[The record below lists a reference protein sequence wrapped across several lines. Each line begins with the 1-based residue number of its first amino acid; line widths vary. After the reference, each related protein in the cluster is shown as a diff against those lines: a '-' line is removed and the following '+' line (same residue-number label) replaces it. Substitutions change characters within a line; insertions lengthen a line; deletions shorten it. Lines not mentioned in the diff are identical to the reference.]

1 MFQKLFVVLLLLSV
15 LTGGE
20 QILFASPG
28 NVSDCMGDNP
38 SEECAEQEVPAL
50 GEESE
55 PEAINVWTF
64 VRLIGALALVIILLY
79 ALLKFVNSKTKNYQ
93 QSRLI
98 KNMGGTTLGGNRSV
112 QIVKIAD
119 SYYVLG
125 VGEDVNLIKE
135 ITSPEEMAELE
146 AYFDQ
151 DQPLAESPVA
161 GLIGKLKNRKSDQ
174 KINDQQSFG
183 SLFKDQLDQHHA
195 ERRKVFER
203 VKSKERNEDG

>member
-1 MFQKLFVVLLLLSV
+1 MFQKLFVVLLLLAV

-55 PEAINVWTF
+55 PEGINVWTF

-146 AYFDQ
+146 SYFDQ
-151 DQPLAESPVA
+151 DQPLAESPVI
-161 GLIGKLKNRKSDQ
+161 GLIGKMKNRKSGRKTD
-174 KINDQQSFG
+174 DQQSFG

-195 ERRKVFER
+195 ERKKVFER